1 MLIVKLILEYKRE
14 NGNFA
19 GEYSGLEMEHHKE
32 SGFAIGR
39 HIKAVLEEEGR
50 SVTWLADQMGCSRE
64 YLYRVFSRT
73 WIGTDLLVRISEA
86 MQHDFFRDY
95 SRTLRYKRKRS

>member
-1 MLIVKLILEYKRE
+1 MK

-32 SGFAIGR
+32 SGFAIGQR
-39 HIKAVLEEEGR
+39 IKAVLEEEGR
-50 SVTWLADQMGCSRE
+50 SVTWLAQRMGCSRE

-73 WIGTDLLVRISEA
+73 WISTDLLITICEA
-86 MQHDFFRDY
+86 MRHDFFKDF
-95 SRTLRYKRKRS
+95 SQTLNYKRKKRN